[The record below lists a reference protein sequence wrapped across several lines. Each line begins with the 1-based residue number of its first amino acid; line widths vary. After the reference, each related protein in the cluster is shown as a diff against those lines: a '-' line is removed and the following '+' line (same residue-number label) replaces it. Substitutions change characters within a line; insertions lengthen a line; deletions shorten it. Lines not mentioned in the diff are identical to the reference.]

1 LRLKHLGGKKT
12 MSKAQY
18 ILVGGFLGAGKTTA
32 ILKLAEHLKAQNL
45 RVGLITNDQA
55 GGLVDTARARAANWP
70 VEEIA
75 GGCFCCRFNSLV
87 EASQKLAAKAQPDV
101 FLAEPVGSCTDLVAT
116 VAFPLRQM
124 YGADWLIAP
133 FSVVVDPVRAAH
145 VLGLETGTQ
154 FSEKV
159 IYIYRKQLE
168 EADIIVINKC
178 DLLDNAR
185 RAALHAA
192 LAKQFPRAEI
202 FECSARTG
210 TGLDAWF
217 ARIASAEIRPHAAM
231 DMDYQLYGQGEAL
244 MGWLNA
250 LLKVSAPAPFD
261 GNLLLTDLAARLR
274 AQLQN
279 ANAEVAH
286 LKMMLSTGADVLA
299 IGSVSLVHNNQ
310 KPELTHTLLDPL
322 ASGELIVNLRAEATP
337 ELLEQVVRRVAA
349 GWLGLKLDVTKLE
362 SFRPGQPN
370 PTHRI
375 SQPD

>member
-1 LRLKHLGGKKT
+1 
-12 MSKAQY
+12 MSKAGY
-18 ILVGGFLGAGKTTA
+18 ILIGGFLGAGKTTA
-32 ILKLAEHLKAQNL
+32 ILKLAEHLKAQGK

-55 GGLVDTARARAANWP
+55 GGLVDTSRVRAAAYP

-87 EASQKLAAKAQPDV
+87 EASQKLAATARPEV

-124 YGADWLIAP
+124 FGEQYRIAP
-133 FSVVVDPVRAAH
+133 FSVLVDPVRAAH
-145 VLGLETGTQ
+145 VLGLANGAQ
-154 FSEKV
+154 FSGKV
-159 IYIYRKQLE
+159 VYIYRKQLE
-168 EADIIVINKC
+168 EADLIVINKC
-178 DLLDNAR
+178 DLLDATG
-185 RAALHAA
+185 RAALRAA
-192 LAKQFPRAEI
+192 LAREFPRAEI

-210 TGLDAWF
+210 AGLDAWF
-217 ARIASAEIRPHAAM
+217 ARITSAEIRPHTAM
-231 DMDYQLYGQGEAL
+231 EVDYQLYGQGEAL

-250 LLKVSAPAPFD
+250 TIKVSAPQPFD

-279 ANAEVAH
+279 AHAEIAH
-286 LKMMLSTGADVLA
+286 LKMTLASGADALA
-299 IGSVSLVHNNQ
+299 IGSVSLVRHDQ

-322 ASGELIVNLRAEATP
+322 TAGELIVNLRAEAAP

-349 GWLGLKLDVTKLE
+349 GWLGLKLDVTKLA

-370 PTHRI
+370 PTHRLKKLE
-375 SQPD
+375 

>member
-1 LRLKHLGGKKT
+1 
-12 MSKAQY
+12 MNKARY

-75 GGCFCCRFNSLV
+75 GGCFCCRFDSLV

-124 YGADWLIAP
+124 YGADYRIAP
-133 FSVVVDPVRAAH
+133 FSVVVDPVRAAR
-145 VLGLETGTQ
+145 VLGLETGVQ

-159 IYIYRKQLE
+159 VYIYRKQLE

-178 DLLDNAR
+178 DLFDDAR
-185 RAALHAA
+185 RAALRQA
-192 LAKQFPRAEI
+192 LAAKYPRAEI

-210 TGLDAWF
+210 AGLAAWF
-217 ARIASAEIRPHAAM
+217 ARITSAEIGPRVAM
-231 DMDYQLYGQGEAL
+231 DVDYQLYGQGEAL

-250 LLKVSAPAPFD
+250 LIKVSAPAPFD
-261 GNLLLTDLAARLR
+261 GNLLLADLAARLR
-274 AQLQN
+274 AQLQI

-286 LKMMLSTGADVLA
+286 LKMTLSTGADALA
-299 IGSVSLVHNNQ
+299 IGSVSLVRNDQ

-322 ASGELIVNLRAEATP
+322 ASGELIVNLRAEAAP
-337 ELLEQVVRRVAA
+337 ELLEHVVRRVAA
-349 GWLGLKLDVTKLE
+349 GWLGLTLDVTKLE

-370 PTHRI
+370 PTHRMKKLE
-375 SQPD
+375 